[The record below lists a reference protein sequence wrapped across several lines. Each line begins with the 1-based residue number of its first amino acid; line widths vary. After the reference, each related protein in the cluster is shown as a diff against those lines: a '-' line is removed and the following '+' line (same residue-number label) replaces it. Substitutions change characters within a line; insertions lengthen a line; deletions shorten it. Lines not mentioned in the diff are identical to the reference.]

1 MTDKLKGAL
10 SKGANLAGD
19 MAEKLLSHQ
28 NGRTGRAAHRVA
40 RMVENKV
47 DKDVIALQLTKNS
60 EKNNPKDPKAFTS
73 QDVDSIVK
81 FHEANQS
88 SVAIDLDQTASLIK
102 QEKALDADAGNADF
116 VTTFG
121 DDLEPQLP

>member
-1 MTDKLKGAL
+1 YPSGGHGRRGLQSTL
-10 SKGANLAGD
+10 SFLDGKSL
-19 MAEKLLSHQ
+19 EPQ
-28 NGRTGRAAHRVA
+28 NGRTGRAAHRVV

-60 EKNNPKDPKAFTS
+60 EKNNPKDPETFTG
-73 QDVDSIVK
+73 QDIDSIVK
-81 FHEANQS
+81 FHKANQS

-102 QEKALDADAGNADF
+102 QQKALDADAGNADF

-121 DDLEPQLP
+121 DDPEPQLP